1 MKILAIRGKNLAS
14 LAGEFALDFQSE
26 PLASAGLYAITGPT
40 GSGKSTLLDALCLA
54 LYEQT
59 PRLSGIAASGNIM
72 DVGTNAITP
81 GDVRT
86 ILRRGSSE
94 GFAEVDFI
102 GVDSVAYRSR
112 WAVRRAH
119 GKANGKLQQSEI
131 TLVRI
136 SDGQSLGDHRKGETL
151 RLIQSF
157 VGLSFAQFT
166 RAVMLAQNDFSAF
179 LKASDDARAELL
191 QTLTGT
197 ESYAKISMLA
207 FARMKAEKE
216 KLAQLEQQW
225 QALKPLT
232 PEQSAEKAAQLQA
245 QSEQLTELTQQKTNL
260 EAHLRWHQQCDQ
272 LKTAEAHAQH
282 ILAAAQAEENA
293 AAPRAA
299 AYVRLENVQA
309 AGPLC
314 TDLARLNQAEADAKL
329 SHERAET
336 TLLQAKIRLDELSA
350 KQTLALSQCAAAEAA
365 RLQAQADIDA
375 AKALDARIA
384 TIAPQV
390 LAALSECENAAAHLQ
405 RELSQQADVRAR
417 MQADQAQLASAQ
429 NWLHNNALLRPL
441 AQAWQRWET
450 LFDEAQKILARLAS
464 ADTQVAQFTQE
475 LSAFELKLVAAS
487 EVKSTAAQA
496 FDLTNA
502 ALGQRS
508 ADLAI
513 FDIEQLALDKAA
525 LEASFEQLQ
534 NARNL
539 SQKRVELQTQKHQQN
554 ALLQQHRQGLSSSS
568 ERLREGLQNLPVLEC
583 AEQIAKESLHLATLA
598 ASTNAQTMRA
608 GLQSEKPCPVCGSLL
623 HPFAEHAPA
632 ANMLK
637 SLQDQLNAK
646 QKALREA
653 EILIASAR
661 DNVQRSEKSISEVQ
675 HLLSELEQVQLHLNA
690 DWAKHPMHSEM
701 DAVPELQRIQTLADR
716 QNGVRAALAGARE
729 QEARYRD
736 TLKRKEAA
744 QTQLDRDSQRLNQ
757 ANVAHSHLASQRA
770 SAHQNL
776 ATAQRDQ
783 AELSQQLAAHQDQ
796 LDAAF
801 QAQAERPDWRPEW
814 RINWRKNP
822 QAFVHQL
829 RADVATW
836 SAQLTNISTLTLRM
850 AQLEITLSAGE
861 KACLQATELQSNRR
875 EKHAALD
882 LELQSYRAHRRA
894 LFAGQ
899 AIAHVEA
906 ALNVAIQQAKH
917 AVSAAESLLQ
927 DARAQRAAAQEA
939 LRQTEIRRTQERSL
953 VDAAKLK
960 LAAWLAQFNSTSADE
975 AQHLAQHELDTLL
988 KITPEWRANEQAA
1001 LQALKRAVASAQ
1013 AVVTDRTQRRS
1024 AFAAEQGA
1032 FEAPDVL
1039 QDQLAQVQLEI
1050 SALDDTIARLKLE
1063 IALDAQGAQQATV
1076 LRSKIEKQSS
1086 DAYVWSQL
1094 GELIG
1099 SADGKKFR
1107 NFAQQLTLDILLK
1120 HANLHLQSLTR
1131 RYRVQRI
1138 HDSLGLLVVDQ
1149 DMGEEVRSVHSL
1161 SGGES
1166 FLLSL
1171 ALALGLASLSA
1182 HRVQVQSL
1190 FIDEGFG
1197 SLDAESL
1204 GIAMDALDN
1213 LQSQGRKVGVISHLQ
1228 ELTERISVRVQVQ
1241 RLAAGVSRIVTI

>member
-14 LAGEFALDFQSE
+14 LAGEFVLDFQSE

-86 ILRRGSSE
+86 ILRRGSSD

-102 GVDSVAYRSR
+102 GVNGVAYRSR

-131 TLVRI
+131 SLVRI

-157 VGLSFAQFT
+157 VGLSFAHFT

-179 LKASDDARAELL
+179 LKASDDVRAELL

-207 FARMKAEKE
+207 FERMKTEKE

-232 PEQSAEKAAQLQA
+232 SEQSAEKAAQLGA
-245 QSEQLTELTQQKTNL
+245 QSEQLTALTQQKTAVEANL
-260 EAHLRWHQQCDQ
+260 RGYQQFEQ
-272 LKTAEAHAQH
+272 LKAAEAQAQQM
-282 ILAAAQAEENA
+282 LAAAQAEETA
-293 AAPRAA
+293 AAARLAV
-299 AYVRLENVQA
+299 YVRLDNVQTA
-309 AGPLC
+309 RPLC
-314 TDLARLNQAEADAKL
+314 ADLARLNQAEADAKQA
-329 SHERAET
+329 HERAET
-336 TLLQAKIRLDELSA
+336 ALLQAKAGLDELSA
-350 KQTLALSQCAAAEAA
+350 KQTLALSQCEAAEVA
-365 RLQAQADIDA
+365 RMHAQADIDA

-384 TIAPQV
+384 TIAPQAA
-390 LAALSECENAAAHLQ
+390 AALSECENAAAHLQ
-405 RELSQQADVRAR
+405 HELSQQADVRAR
-417 MQADQAQLASAQ
+417 MQTDQAQLASAQ
-429 NWLHNNALLRPL
+429 NWLHNNQALRPL
-441 AQAWQRWET
+441 AESWQRWEI
-450 LFDEAQKILARLAS
+450 LFDEAQKILARLAN
-464 ADTQVAQFTQE
+464 ADTEVAQFTQA

-487 EVKSTAAQA
+487 EAKSIAAQA
-496 FDLTNA
+496 FELTSA
-502 ALGQRS
+502 ALGQLS
-508 ADLAI
+508 AELAK
-513 FDIEQLALDKAA
+513 FDIEQLVADKAA
-525 LEASFEQLQ
+525 LEQNFEQLQ
-534 NARNL
+534 SARNL
-539 SQKRVELQTQKHQQN
+539 WQKRTELQTQKHQQN
-554 ALLQQHRQGLSSSS
+554 ALLHQHSQTLSTN
-568 ERLREGLQNLPVLEC
+568 RDALRADLQNLPVLEC
-583 AEQIAKESLHLATLA
+583 AEQIAKESLQLATLA
-598 ASTNAQTMRA
+598 ASTNAQAMRA
-608 GLQSEKPCPVCGSLL
+608 GLQPEKPCPVCGALA

-632 ANMLK
+632 TNMLK
-637 SLQDQLNAK
+637 SLQDQLTAK

-661 DNVQRSEKSISEVQ
+661 DNVQRSEQSIRDVQ
-675 HLLSELEQVQLHLNA
+675 RLLSELEQAQLHLNA
-690 DWAKHPMHSEM
+690 DWAGHPMQIEM
-701 DAVPELQRIQTLADR
+701 DAVPELHRAQSLADR
-716 QNGVRAALAGARE
+716 QNGVRAALAGVRE
-729 QEARYRD
+729 QEAGYRD

-744 QTQLDRDSQRLNQ
+744 QMQLDRDNHALNQ
-757 ANVAHSHLASQRA
+757 ANAAHSHLASQRGTA
-770 SAHQNL
+770 SQNL

-783 AELSQQLAAHQDQ
+783 AELTRQLAAHQDQ

-801 QAQAERPDWRPEW
+801 QAQARNSEW
-814 RINWRKNP
+814 RLKWRNNP
-822 QAFVHQL
+822 QVFVRQL
-829 RADVATW
+829 RTDVDTW
-836 SAQLTNISTLTLRM
+836 SAQLTNISTLTRSM

-861 KACLQATELQSNRR
+861 KACLQASELQTTRR

-882 LELQSYRAHRRA
+882 LELQSYRQQRSA

-906 ALNVAIQQAKH
+906 AFNLALQQAKH
-917 AVSAAESLLQ
+917 ALSAAESLLQ
-927 DARAQRAAAQEA
+927 DARAQLAAAQEA
-939 LRQTEIRRTQERSL
+939 LRQTEIRQAQEHNL
-953 VDAAKLK
+953 VQAAQLK
-960 LAAWLAQFNSTSADE
+960 LHAWVVQFNSTSE
-975 AQHLAQHELDTLL
+975 ALVQHLSQLELDSLL
-988 KITPEWRANEQAA
+988 KITPEWRAREQAA
-1001 LQALKRAVASAQ
+1001 LQALKHAVASAQ
-1013 AVVTDRTQRRS
+1013 AVVADRTQRRS

-1032 FEAPDVL
+1032 SEALEVL
-1039 QDQLAQVQLEI
+1039 QDKQTQVQLEI
-1050 SALDDTIARLKLE
+1050 STLDDTIARLKLE
-1063 IALDAQGAQQATV
+1063 IALDAQTAQQATT
-1076 LRSKIEKQSS
+1076 LGRKIDKQTA
-1086 DAYVWSQL
+1086 DAFVWSQL

-1149 DMGEEVRSVHSL
+1149 DMGDEVRSVHSL

-1204 GIAMDALDN
+1204 SIAMDALDN

-1241 RLAAGVSRIVTI
+1241 RLAAGLSRIVTS